1 MQAGADPA
9 IQNLDGNLPLHYFV
23 SRSYASLQHDFVSMY
38 KFLRVFDRLTGQKTL
53 LNVQTVQ
60 RKETPLHYACRKNDT
75 KTNTLLLL
83 KDGADPNITDKYGI
97 PTPARPSVIRG

>member
-1 MQAGADPA
+1 MQRGADPA
-9 IQNLDGNLPLHYFV
+9 MKTNEGNLALHYFV
-23 SRSYASLQHDFVSMY
+23 SHSYAALQHDFVSMY

-53 LNVQTVQ
+53 LNVQTKT

-83 KDGADPNITDKYGI
+83 KDGADPNILDK
-97 PTPARPSVIRG
+97 